1 MGASLHR
8 TPGNGGRR
16 DRLAIMGSDANNQ
29 WIEDQAA
36 ASQELPKATRE
47 FLQTQEQRRKVFARA
62 LLVGLLAGALAVAF
76 RWALTG
82 GDLVRAGLIA
92 WAHRYPAWGWLLPV
106 LFGAVGA
113 GLAVRLVSTLAP
125 EAAGSGIPH
134 LKAVLYR
141 LHSLRWRRILPIKFF
156 GGVFAIGSGLALG
169 REGPTVQMGGAVGA
183 AVANWLKVTPRERQ
197 TLIAAGAGAG
207 LAAAFNAPL
216 AGLAFVLEELQRDF
230 SPMIFSATF
239 IASVTAD
246 VLTRS
251 LTSQLPV
258 FHVTTYPVPP
268 LVTLP
273 AFLILGL
280 LTGLLGVA
288 FNRSLLGF
296 LEGFA
301 RLGTWLSWRGIW
313 PARLA
318 GACVGAV
325 VGLIGWFAPNAL
337 SGGHELVEAVF
348 VGQVVLSAI
357 PLWFV
362 LRFGLTMV
370 SYGCGAPGGIFAP
383 LLVLGALL
391 GLAVGEVTH
400 MVMPDAALHPAAF
413 AVVGMAAYFAAIVRA
428 PLTGIV
434 LIVEMTNNYEQIVP
448 LLVACFSA
456 YAVADALGDLPIYE
470 ALLER
475 DLRRDEAT
483 PELHGTLVLEL
494 GLQANSPFEGRYVR
508 ELGLPPGCILV
519 TLKRGMH
526 EHVPTAETRLEVG
539 DRITAVVAPQAAA
552 AVPLLRH
559 GCASPHTAKQTTG
572 GATVIRRHS
581 SG

>member
-1 MGASLHR
+1 MGAEADHR
-8 TPGNGGRR
+8 QPKG
-16 DRLAIMGSDANNQ
+16 
-29 WIEDQAA
+29 QAA
-36 ASQELPKATRE
+36 SRQELPEATQD
-47 FLQTQEQRRKVFARA
+47 FLARQEQRRTVFARA
-62 LLVGLLAGALAVAF
+62 LLVGVLAGGLAVAF

-82 GDLVRAGLIA
+82 GDLVRTGLIA
-92 WAHRYPAWGWLLPV
+92 WAHRYPGWGWLMPV

-113 GLAVRLVSTLAP
+113 GLAVRLVATLAP

-141 LHSLRWRRILPIKFF
+141 LRSMRWRRILPVKFF

-169 REGPTVQMGGAVGA
+169 REGPTVQMGGAVAA
-183 AVANWLKVTPRERQ
+183 AVAEWLKVSPRERQ

-230 SPMIFSATF
+230 SPLIFSATF
-239 IASVTAD
+239 LASVTAD

-251 LTSQLPV
+251 LTTQLPV
-258 FHVTTYPVPP
+258 FHADTYPVPP

-273 AFLILGL
+273 AFLMLGL
-280 LTGLLGVA
+280 LTGVLGVA
-288 FNRSLLGF
+288 FNRGLIAC

-301 RLGTWLSWRGIW
+301 RLGGWLYALGRW

-325 VGLIGWFAPNAL
+325 VGLIGWFIPNAL
-337 SGGHELVEAVF
+337 GGGHVLVEAVLA
-348 VGQVVLSAI
+348 GQVALMTI
-357 PLWFV
+357 PFWFG
-362 LRFGLTMV
+362 LRFLLTMV

-391 GLAVGEVTH
+391 GLGVGELTH
-400 MVMPDAALHPAAF
+400 LLMPGAVIHAEAF

-475 DLRRDEAT
+475 DVRSDRAT
-483 PELHGTLVLEL
+483 PELHGTMILEL
-494 GLQANSPFEGRYVR
+494 SIQTHAPFAGLSLR

-519 TLKRGMH
+519 LLKRGLH
-526 EHVPTAETRLEVG
+526 ESVPTADTRLEEG
-539 DRITAVVAPQAAA
+539 DRITAVIAPQAAA
-552 AVPLLRH
+552 AVPLLH
-559 GCASPHTAKQTTG
+559 YGCATPHPAMPLPGASPDGRAHADVLPTPVNDPPAEP
-572 GATVIRRHS
+572 
-581 SG
+581 